1 MLQWDVSGSK
11 RKGEWK
17 AAVDNLDT
25 YVMLYDSIQGIS
37 DNEELVRL
45 MDNYQL
51 EEYKRKLSEHTRT
64 LIMSLVVVF
73 ISLMIIC
80 LFLFCGMTGSEK
92 NTI

>member
-1 MLQWDVSGSK
+1 M
-11 RKGEWK
+11 
-17 AAVDNLDT
+17 DNLDT

-64 LIMSLVVVF
+64 LIMS
-73 ISLMIIC
+73 
-80 LFLFCGMTGSEK
+80 
-92 NTI
+92 